1 MTDVSV
7 KRKLRKQVSIE
18 ERDIIKNRYA
28 DIFAKQSTSS
38 NEYESSSDEKKL
50 KKPLVV
56 TAKIQKQ
63 IEEAQKRKQE
73 IEKSIREMR

>member
-1 MTDVSV
+1 
-7 KRKLRKQVSIE
+7 VSIE
-18 ERDIIKNRYA
+18 ERDIIKNRYS

-38 NEYESSSDEKKL
+38 NENESSSDEKKE
-50 KKPLVV
+50 KKPLIV